1 MHISRKIID
10 LRVLDVLL
18 LAPKENNVNQDETI
32 GWKDKSKNYACS
44 VGIITPE
51 IAMKVIESNHYFQVE

>member
-1 MHISRKIID
+1 
-10 LRVLDVLL
+10 VLL